1 MISAPGRARRP
12 THLVRPQQSAIV
24 SPWIRRA
31 MFGPK
36 FRSCFGAIDLVL
48 ATERAA
54 SCYVRAE

>member
-1 MISAPGRARRP
+1 MISSPGRARRP
-12 THLVRPQQSAIV
+12 THLFGLQQSAIV

-31 MFGPK
+31 TFGLK

-54 SCYVRAE
+54 SCHVRAE